1 MSHYVNAHPIGRLGN
16 ALFQVAATMA
26 YAKKNGLQWGFPSDT
41 REVPNLRKFFP
52 NIPVLDGQFKR
63 LNWAD
68 PAYFNYQPIPN
79 LGRDTTLV
87 GFFQSEKYFEGYH
100 DEVRKLFPLNIQPE
114 YKDYVSIHVRRGDY
128 VQHSNSFPPVT
139 YEYLCLAMKEIMAI
153 VDFNK
158 VMVFSDDIEFCKEFL
173 FVAGGPNVLGPRN
186 TANTFF
192 GKDVSFCEEKDE
204 FKALSIMASCSH
216 NIIANSTFSWWAAW
230 LNTNPDKIVVS
241 PSSSNWFGPGF
252 TGSVPKDIIPPQW
265 HQIRF

>member
-87 GFFQSEKYFEGYH
+87 GFWQSEKYFEGYH

-114 YKDYVSIHVRRGDY
+114 HKDYVSIHVRRGDY
-128 VQHSNSFPPVT
+128 VQHSNSFPPVNDD
-139 YEYLCLAMKEIMAI
+139 YLIRAMSHIGMDKRFI
-153 VDFNK
+153 F
-158 VMVFSDDIEFCKEFL
+158 FSDDIQWCMNFTHRNFSAFDDVDFEFSQGKNEFE
-173 FVAGGPNVLGPRN
+173 
-186 TANTFF
+186 
-192 GKDVSFCEEKDE
+192 D
-204 FKALSIMASCSH
+204 LSLMASCSH

-230 LNTNPDKIVVS
+230 LNPNPDKIVVS
-241 PSSSNWFGPGF
+241 PSMHNWFGPGF